1 MSPSKPNKLQ
11 ISKEFEEKL
20 KLLYSKNISS
30 SKVSC
35 TSSHIAAKDKPGN
48 KAAGSTVPPPPPPPP
63 LPPPVP
69 PPVPPPIP
77 PSVLSPMPPSHTNTK
92 EDVYVVEKTIFEQ
105 MLKTHTYAAVKELL
119 PAYVNKYIN
128 QDSER
133 VILNDNDIDSMD
145 TSHSGEFKSDRVKN
159 VHERSIQRLG
169 ITKKRRKIQVER
181 NGTTKNVVHPRHTD
195 IITDTCFMSIDE

>member
-1 MSPSKPNKLQ
+1 
-11 ISKEFEEKL
+11 
-20 KLLYSKNISS
+20 
-30 SKVSC
+30 
-35 TSSHIAAKDKPGN
+35 
-48 KAAGSTVPPPPPPPP
+48 
-63 LPPPVP
+63 
-69 PPVPPPIP
+69 
-77 PSVLSPMPPSHTNTK
+77 
-92 EDVYVVEKTIFEQ
+92 
-105 MLKTHTYAAVKELL
+105 MLKTHTFAAVKELL

-145 TSHSGEFKSDRVKN
+145 TSYSGEFKSDRVKKN